1 MLRRTHRPGG
11 FDSMAFLP
19 RFRGRNLAAAGC
31 AAALIAS
38 LSLRAMAAEAPA
50 AHAGSESLQQ
60 SWSFIDKYCDK
71 CHNSIDWAG
80 GLAFD
85 VMSRES
91 VAPDAKLWEEA
102 VMKLRGALMPPS
114 GEAQPSAA
122 ERLGFMH
129 MLENNLDKVAAEN
142 PNPGSVMLHR
152 LNRREYRNAIHELLD
167 LEVDA
172 EDLLPRDDMS
182 GGFDNVAE
190 VLKITPSFLEQYFA
204 AAREVSMQAIGNPDA
219 RLTSKVYPG
228 GLAAQQY
235 VNQAGLPLGTRGGL
249 VIDHYFPVDGE
260 YEVTVSG
267 LVGGGYVWGV
277 ADERTLIVTVDGER
291 VFQAN
296 VGGEDDL
303 EAIDLKQAV
312 GIAAIDNR
320 FRNIKFR
327 TTAGNHKI
335 GITFKQKTAAEHLDI
350 LHAFNPVSGMAQNHS
365 GAAFSDGYRMSN
377 VEIKG
382 PLSRAGVSD
391 TASRHK
397 LFVCYPQKTAEEA
410 PCAKQILSTIARQ
423 AFRRPVDDGDV
434 AGALGFYDDARKQ
447 GGSFD
452 QGIQKG
458 LTAILSSPNFLF
470 RAHRP
475 PAGAKPGDV
484 YRIADLDLAS
494 RLSFFLWSGPPDD
507 QLIDIAAAGKLKD
520 PKVLESEV
528 RRMLKDP
535 RSETM
540 VRQFTGRWLNV
551 DGLNLVN
558 TDVLL
563 YPDFTDDLIPAFKEE
578 LFQFVWSVLGED
590 RNVNDLL
597 TADWTFLNE
606 RLAIHYGIPGVR
618 GGQFRKVKLDEDYRH
633 GLLGKGAI
641 LMATSYA
648 NRTSPVVRGA
658 YVLEHLMGTPPA
670 APPPGVEAFK
680 ESEEGGEQLTVR
692 ARLAAH
698 RAQKFCSACHS
709 VIDPVGLALENYN
722 AIGQWRLKDIDAGAP
737 IDASSKLADGTP
749 IKDVTALR
757 DYIVSRPDLFVHVM
771 AENLLIYAL
780 GRPVQYYDMPLVRKL
795 VRDAEPQDFRFSAL
809 ILGIVNSQPFL
820 YDKVPEDTSGSVTA
834 SAGTP
839 AR

>member
-1 MLRRTHRPGG
+1 
-11 FDSMAFLP
+11 MADRLQ
-19 RFRGRNLAAAGC
+19 FRWARVASAAAIGVLTLG
-31 AAALIAS
+31 AFALQA
-38 LSLRAMAAEAPA
+38 RGAEPPA
-50 AHAGSESLQQ
+50 AHAGVSPLQQ
-60 SWSFIDKYCDK
+60 NWGFITKYCDK

-85 VMSRES
+85 VMDQDS
-91 VAPDAKLWEEA
+91 VAPEAKLWEEA

-114 GEAQPSAA
+114 GEPQPTAQ

-129 MLENNLDKVAAEN
+129 MLETSLDKAAAQN
-142 PNPGSVMLHR
+142 PNPGSVVLHR
-152 LNRREYRNAIHELLD
+152 LNRREYRNSIHELLD
-167 LEVDA
+167 LDVDA
-172 EDLLPRDDMS
+172 EDLLPRDDTS
-182 GGFDNVAE
+182 SGFDNVAE
-190 VLKITPSFLEQYFA
+190 VLKITPSFLEQYLA
-204 AAREVSMQAIGNPDA
+204 AAREVSVQAIGNPDA

-228 GLAAQQY
+228 SLAAQQY
-235 VNQAGLPLGTRGGL
+235 VNHAGLPLGTRGGL
-249 VIDHYFPVDGE
+249 IIDHYFPVDGE
-260 YEVTVSG
+260 YAVTVSG

-277 ADERTLIVTVDGER
+277 ADERTLIVTVDGTR

-296 VGGEDDL
+296 VGGEGDL
-303 EAIDLKQAV
+303 EAIDQKQAV

-320 FRNIKFR
+320 FRDIKFKA
-327 TTAGNHKI
+327 TAGTHQI

-350 LHAFNPVSGMAQNHS
+350 LNAFNPVSGMAQNHS
-365 GAAFSDGYRMSN
+365 GAAFSDGYRLSN

-382 PLSRAGVSD
+382 PFSRSGVSD
-391 TASRHK
+391 TPSRHK
-397 LFVCYPQKTAEEA
+397 LFVCHPAKPAEEA
-410 PCAKQILSTIARQ
+410 PCAKQILSTLARK
-423 AFRRPVDDGDV
+423 AFRRPVNDGDV
-434 AGALGFYDDARKQ
+434 AGALGFYEDARKA

-452 QGIQKG
+452 EGIQKG
-458 LTAILSSPNFLF
+458 TMAILSSPNFLF

-475 PAGAKPGDV
+475 PPGAKPGDV
-484 YRIADLDLAS
+484 YRISDLDLAS

-520 PKVLESEV
+520 PKVLEAQV

-551 DGLNLVN
+551 DGLDLVN

-563 YPDFTDDLIPAFKEE
+563 FPGYTDDLIPAFKEE
-578 LFQFVWSVLGED
+578 LFRFVWSVLGDD

-606 RLAIHYGIPGVR
+606 RLAIHYGIPGIR
-618 GGQFRKVKLDEDYRH
+618 GGQFRKVTLEQDFRH

-670 APPPGVEAFK
+670 APPPGVEAFQ

-692 ARLAAH
+692 HRLQVH

-722 AIGQWRLKDIDAGAP
+722 AIGQWRLKDIDAGAA
-737 IDASSKLADGTP
+737 IDASSRLADGTS
-749 IKDVTALR
+749 ISGVVALR
-757 DYIVSRPDLFVHVM
+757 DYIVGRPDLFVHVL
-771 AENLLIYAL
+771 AENLLVYAL
-780 GRPVQYYDMPLVRKL
+780 GRPAQYFDMPLVRKL
-795 VRDAEPQDFRFSAL
+795 VRDAAPQDYRFSAL
-809 ILGIVNSQPFL
+809 VLGIVNSQAFL
-820 YDKVPEDTSGSVTA
+820 YDKVPEQKSETITA
-834 SAGTP
+834 SAVQT